1 MRYWVD
7 SKKIFVILCYYYLY
21 HRHYSVRHWPETV
34 IFFFSS
40 LILTLDKNSDNFP
53 TSFISNKYL
62 AQYHFTSLSA
72 TEGLINVNQSE
83 IILVKFAFHKYLL
96 IDLFQIVLYITFSL
110 RGNQSY
116 FVFWNILQLWTI
128 YHIVLTGDS

>member
-1 MRYWVD
+1 MD

-116 FVFWNILQLWTI
+116 FVFWNILQL
-128 YHIVLTGDS
+128 